1 MGEAFYTH
9 SGSKF
14 HDPPPLER
22 EIIMKRNSW
31 YLFIL
36 ILILGSLLLD
46 ACSFSVE
53 VMNNNTSNYTDGL
66 PTPTQEM
73 QIPQID
79 STPAPTF
86 TPVPVEALASAT
98 PTLISLREG
107 TVSMLEIFM
116 TAQLT
121 PGEVVR
127 GLAFTP
133 DGTVLAS
140 AGGNTSD
147 YAIYLWDVVNNQS
160 LGKLDGHAGI
170 IWDTAFSP
178 NGQLLASVS
187 SDRTLKVWDWRNK
200 SVVFTQSF
208 PSQVVSVAFSPDGQS
223 LAVGGVDGVRNQI
236 AHAAVWTYTVGSW
249 QPLVKFPEYINVT
262 ALAYSPRGGTLV
274 GGGSSRNVQVWRAD
288 DGTPVY
294 TLSHAHQVSRAAIS
308 PDGSTVATATCMTVS
323 NDYCAEGGVWLWD
336 LPSGKLI
343 QKLGG
348 FPSMVETVA
357 FTSDGSNL
365 IVGSSDG
372 TLRFYPTTDY
382 ISPIEHHSPGGIS
395 AMSLSP
401 DSGYL
406 ATGNSN
412 G

>member
-1 MGEAFYTH
+1 
-9 SGSKF
+9 
-14 HDPPPLER
+14 
-22 EIIMKRNSW
+22 MKRSTW
-31 YLFIL
+31 YLFIFVL
-36 ILILGSLLLD
+36 VLSSLLLD

-53 VMNNNTSNYTDGL
+53 VMNNNTTNYTNGVPTSLEL
-66 PTPTQEM
+66 PTPTFAL
-73 QIPQID
+73 PFD
-79 STPAPTF
+79 PTPFPTV
-86 TPVPVEALASAT
+86 TPDPAQFASAT

-107 TVSMLEIFM
+107 TVSMLEIFT

-133 DGTVLAS
+133 DGSMLAY

-147 YAIYLWDVVNNQS
+147 YAIYLWDVVNDHA
-160 LGKLDGHAGI
+160 LGKLEGHTGI
-170 IWDTAFSP
+170 IWDIAFSP

-187 SDRTLKVWDWRNK
+187 SDGTLKVWDWRNK
-200 SVVFTQSF
+200 SVIFSQSF
-208 PSQVVSVAFSPDGQS
+208 PGQVVSVAFSPDGQG
-223 LAVGGVDGVRNQI
+223 LAVGGVDEIINQI
-236 AHAAVWTYTVGSW
+236 AHAAVWTYAVGSW

-274 GGGSSRNVQVWRAD
+274 GGGSSRNVQVWRVD
-288 DGTPVY
+288 NGTPVY

-323 NDYCAEGGVWLWD
+323 NDYCTQGGVWLWD

-348 FPSMVETVA
+348 FPDMVETVA
-357 FTSDGSNL
+357 FTADGSNL
-365 IVGSSDG
+365 IAGSRDG
-372 TLRFYPTTDY
+372 TLRFYPTTNY
-382 ISPIEHHSPGGIS
+382 VSIIEHHSPGGIS
-395 AMSLSP
+395 AMSISP

-406 ATGNSN
+406 ATGNDN
-412 G
+412 GEVYVWKNVYHP